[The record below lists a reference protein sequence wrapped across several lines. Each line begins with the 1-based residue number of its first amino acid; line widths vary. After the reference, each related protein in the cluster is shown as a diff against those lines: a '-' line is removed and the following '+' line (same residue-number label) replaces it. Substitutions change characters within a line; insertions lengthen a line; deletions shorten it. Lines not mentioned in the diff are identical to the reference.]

1 MYEITHETLTVFIL
15 LGFMAGVFGTVFLT
29 RIFEVVHMWRLFQS
43 VLTHLLMMCITII
56 EHVSFLNQLKVKAMN
71 DADFSPKQIRE
82 FESVWEQTLS
92 TWEDAVILSI
102 VNRSPEK
109 FRSMIPFKNWK
120 EAVKFVDRNSNT

>member
-56 EHVSFLNQLKVKAMN
+56 EQVSFLNQLKVKAMN
-71 DADFSPKQIRE
+71 NADFSAKQIRE
-82 FESVWEQTLS
+82 FEAVWEQTLS
-92 TWEDAVILSI
+92 TWQDSVILSI
-102 VNRSPEK
+102 VNRAPQK

-120 EAVKFVDRNSNT
+120 EAVKFVDHNSNT

>member
-29 RIFEVVHMWRLFQS
+29 RIFEVVHMWRLFRN
-43 VLTHLLMMCITII
+43 VLTHLLMMCISII
-56 EHVSFLNQLKVKAMN
+56 EQVSFLNQLKAKAMS

-82 FESVWEQTLS
+82 FETVWEQTLS
-92 TWEDAVILSI
+92 TWQDSVILSI
-102 VNRSPEK
+102 VNRAPEK